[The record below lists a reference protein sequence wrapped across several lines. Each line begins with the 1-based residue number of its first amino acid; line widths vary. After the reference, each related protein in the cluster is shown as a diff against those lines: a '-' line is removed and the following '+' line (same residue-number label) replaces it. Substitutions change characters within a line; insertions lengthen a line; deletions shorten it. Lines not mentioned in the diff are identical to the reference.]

1 METDP
6 LSMDYRRWV
15 KIKGLLSIIIMAGPE
30 YVPSLL
36 NHASLVVLG
45 TYERPRPKAQ
55 HWKVKELWM

>member
-55 HWKVKELWM
+55 H